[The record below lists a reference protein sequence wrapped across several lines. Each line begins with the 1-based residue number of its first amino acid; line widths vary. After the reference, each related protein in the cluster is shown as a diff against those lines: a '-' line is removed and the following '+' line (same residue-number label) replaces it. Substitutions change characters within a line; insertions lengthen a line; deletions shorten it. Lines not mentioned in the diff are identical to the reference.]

1 MSGIII
7 NDSIIKI
14 DTINRLRASGMP
26 TSQAV
31 YEAGYRRFNPIIMT
45 SLTTILALIPLL
57 FGSGLGV
64 ELQRPLAV
72 ALIGG
77 MAVGTVVSLYLI
89 PVMYGFIYDRRSS

>member
-1 MSGIII
+1 
-7 NDSIIKI
+7 
-14 DTINRLRASGMP
+14 
-26 TSQAV
+26 
-31 YEAGYRRFNPIIMT
+31 MT